1 MTRSERLDPLLRVV
15 QQRQDDAARQLAERD
30 RAQAEQEARLDA
42 LRQYAAEYSAAP
54 GGGEGT
60 IAPALLANRIAF
72 RAKLDAAVAQ
82 QTKVVDHGR
91 QQTEVER
98 MRLMLASRDTKVL
111 EKLAASYRAE
121 EAKVAEQRVQ
131 RELDDLGARR
141 ARAAQAAKDHEDAGA

>member
-1 MTRSERLDPLLRVV
+1 MTRSQRLDPLLRVV

-30 RAQAEQEARLDA
+30 RAHAEQEQRLDA
-42 LRQYAAEYSAAP
+42 LRRYAEEYAATPP
-54 GGGEGT
+54 GQDGT

-82 QTKVVDHGR
+82 QAKVVDSSR
-91 QQTEVER
+91 QQTEIER
-98 MRLMLASRDTKVL
+98 TRLMLASRDTKVL

-121 EAKVAEQRVQ
+121 EAKVAEQKTQ

-141 ARAAQAAKDHEDAGA
+141 AREAKGEGEPA

>member
-1 MTRSERLDPLLRVV
+1 MTRSQRLDPLLRVV

-30 RAQAEQEARLDA
+30 KAHAEQEARLDA
-42 LRQYAAEYSAAP
+42 LRRYADEYASPPA
-54 GGGEGT
+54 GGDGT

-82 QTKVVDHGR
+82 QTRVVDSSR
-91 QQTEVER
+91 QQTEIER
-98 MRLMLASRDTKVL
+98 TRLMLASRDTKVL

-121 EAKVAEQRVQ
+121 EAKADEQRSQ

-141 ARAAQAAKDHEDAGA
+141 AREAQAKAGEGGA

>member
-15 QQRQDDAARQLAERD
+15 QQRQDDAARVVGERE

-42 LRQYAAEYSAAP
+42 LRRYAEEYSAAP
-54 GGGEGT
+54 ASAGNT

-82 QTKVVDHGR
+82 QSSVVDNAR
-91 QQTEVER
+91 QHAEIER
-98 MRLMLASRDTKVL
+98 ARLMIASRETKVL
-111 EKLAASYRAE
+111 EKLAASYRTE
-121 EAKVAEQRVQ
+121 ESRAAEQRTQ

-141 ARAAQAAKDHEDAGA
+141 TRTQAAGAGEEPAP

>member
-1 MTRSERLDPLLRVV
+1 MTRSQRLDPLLRVV

-30 RAQAEQEARLDA
+30 RAQAEQEQRLDA
-42 LRQYAAEYSAAP
+42 LRRYADEYAATPA
-54 GGGEGT
+54 GTDGT

-82 QTKVVDHGR
+82 QTKVVDSSR
-91 QQTEVER
+91 QQTEIER
-98 MRLMLASRDTKVL
+98 TRLMLASRDAKVL

-121 EAKVAEQRVQ
+121 EAKAAEQRTQ

-141 ARAAQAAKDHEDAGA
+141 VREAKGEGEPA